1 MRTGQSL
8 VVRCIN
14 EGREASRA
22 IDAYLMGS
30 SNLEAMADSLMMS
43 N

>member
-1 MRTGQSL
+1 L
-8 VVRCIN
+8 IVRCIN

-30 SNLEAMADSLMMS
+30 SNLEAIDDSLMLS

>member
-1 MRTGQSL
+1 L
-8 VVRCIN
+8 IVRCIN

-22 IDAYLMGS
+22 IDTYLMGS
-30 SNLEAMADSLMMS
+30 TNLEAIDDSLMLS